1 MTRVLPRTLV
11 RPLLFLAALAA
22 AWAATRGVG
31 DLGSGWLLLTP
42 ALLLALPLLAG
53 RYVGERTLRRLAAS
67 RPARRSHAAEPRVPL
82 WRSRTVVA
90 HGGLLLARRIAGR
103 APPATALLAS

>member
-1 MTRVLPRTLV
+1 MTRVLPRSLV

-22 AWAATRGVG
+22 AWAATRGIG
-31 DLGSGWLLLTP
+31 DAGSGWLLLTP

-53 RYVGERTLRRLAAS
+53 RYVGERTLRRLAHT
-67 RPARRSHAAEPRVPL
+67 RPERRPRAAEPRVAL
-82 WRSRTVVA
+82 RRSATVLA

-103 APPATALLAS
+103 APPATALLHS